1 MVPDFDSNSP
11 NAMFATIV
19 AQLTFVNQKL
29 DGFMKETKE
38 IREDVNILKRERDV
52 SFGWIA
58 GVSATISVIIGA
70 LFFVIQIY
78 LKAKP

>member
-1 MVPDFDSNSP
+1 
-11 NAMFATIV
+11 MFATIV